1 MNFQSFYD
9 TVKQIALNTRTVES
23 FYIGDVYTNYN
34 SLNINYGSFDVNINY
49 IRRVGNFN
57 IVNCSFYYGAKLK
70 NDSSNIFEIQSNGFN
85 VIINVINHLKENFEI
100 EDVED
105 IQIFPFWQ
113 QFSDILAGCYC
124 DVNIFVPVEDTC
136 EDFDKDKKLN
146 YDRSK

>member
-9 TVKQIALNTRTVES
+9 TVKQIALNTQTVES
-23 FYIGDVYTNYN
+23 FYIGDVYTNWN
-34 SLNINYGSFDVNINY
+34 SLNINYSSFDVNINY
-49 IRRVGNFN
+49 IRRLGNYN

-70 NDSSNIFEIQSNGFN
+70 NDSSNLFEIQSNGYN

-113 QFSDILAGCYC
+113 QFADILAGCYA

-136 EDFDKDKKLN
+136 ANFDKE
-146 YDRSK
+146 

>member
-9 TVKQIALNTRTVES
+9 TVKQIALNTQTVES
-23 FYIGDVYTNYN
+23 FYIGDVYTNWN
-34 SLNINYGSFDVNINY
+34 SLNINYSSFDVNINY

-70 NDSSNIFEIQSNGFN
+70 NDSSNLFEIQSNGFN

-113 QFSDILAGCYC
+113 QFADILAGCYA

-136 EDFDKDKKLN
+136 EDFDKE
-146 YDRSK
+146 

>member
-9 TVKQIALNTRTVES
+9 TVKQIALNTQTVES
-23 FYIGDVYTNYN
+23 FYIGDVYTNWN
-34 SLNINYGSFDVNINY
+34 SLNINYSSFDVNINY
-49 IRRVGNFN
+49 IRRVGNYN

-70 NDSSNIFEIQSNGFN
+70 NDSSNLFEIQSNGYN

-113 QFSDILAGCYC
+113 QFADILAGCYA
-124 DVNIFVPVEDTC
+124 DVNIFVPIEDTC
-136 EDFDKDKKLN
+136 ANFDKE
-146 YDRSK
+146 

>member
-9 TVKQIALNTRTVES
+9 TIKQIALNTRTVES
-23 FYIGDVYTNYN
+23 FHNTDPYTVWN
-34 SLNINYGSFDVNINY
+34 SLNIVYPSFNCNINY

-57 IVNCSFYYGAKLK
+57 IVNLSLYYGGKLK
-70 NDSSNIFEIQSNGFN
+70 NDSSNLFQIQSDGFN

-113 QFSDILAGCYC
+113 QFADVLAGCYA

-136 EDFDKDKKLN
+136 EDFDKE
-146 YDRSK
+146 

>member
-23 FYIGDVYTNYN
+23 FYIGDVYTNWN
-34 SLNINYGSFDVNINY
+34 SLNIIYGSFDVNINY

-70 NDSSNIFEIQSNGFN
+70 NDSSNLFEIQSDGFN

-105 IQIFPFWQ
+105 VQIFPFWQ
-113 QFSDILAGCYC
+113 QFADILAGCYC

-136 EDFDKDKKLN
+136 ENFDKE
-146 YDRSK
+146 

>member
-23 FYIGDVYTNYN
+23 FHNTDPYTVWN
-34 SLNINYGSFDVNINY
+34 SLNMVYPSFNCNINF

-57 IVNCSFYYGAKLK
+57 IVNCSFYYGGKLK
-70 NDSSNIFEIQSNGFN
+70 NDSSNLFEIQSNGYN

-105 IQIFPFWQ
+105 VQIFPFFQ
-113 QFSDILAGCYC
+113 QFADVLGGCYC

-136 EDFDKDKKLN
+136 ENFDKE
-146 YDRSK
+146 

>member
-1 MNFQSFYD
+1 MDISNFYNTIKD
-9 TVKQIALNTRTVES
+9 IALNTRTVES
-23 FYIGDVYTNYN
+23 FYIGDVYTIWN

-70 NDSSNIFEIQSNGFN
+70 NDSSNLFEIQSDGFN

-113 QFSDILAGCYC
+113 QFADVLAGCYA
-124 DVNIFVPVEDTC
+124 DVNIYIPVEDSC
-136 EDFDKDKKLN
+136 EDFDKE
-146 YDRSK
+146 

>member
-9 TVKQIALNTRTVES
+9 TVKQIALNTQTVES
-23 FYIGDVYTNYN
+23 FYIGDVYTNWN
-34 SLNINYGSFDVNINY
+34 SLNINYSRFDVNINY
-49 IRRVGNFN
+49 IRRVGNYN

-70 NDSSNIFEIQSNGFN
+70 NDSSNLFEIQSNGYN

-113 QFSDILAGCYC
+113 QFADILAGCYA

-136 EDFDKDKKLN
+136 ANFDKE
-146 YDRSK
+146 

>member
-1 MNFQSFYD
+1 MDFSNFYNI
-9 TVKQIALNTRTVES
+9 VKQIALNTKTVES
-23 FYIGDVYTNYN
+23 FHNTDPYTVWN
-34 SLNINYGSFDVNINY
+34 SLNMVYPSFNCNINY

-70 NDSSNIFEIQSNGFN
+70 NDSSNLFQIQSDGFN

-113 QFSDILAGCYC
+113 QFADILAGCYA
-124 DVNIFVPVEDTC
+124 DVNIFVPVEDVC
-136 EDFDKDKKLN
+136 ENFDKE
-146 YDRSK
+146 

>member
-23 FYIGDVYTNYN
+23 FYIGDVSTNWN
-34 SLNINYGSFDVNINY
+34 SLNIVYGSFDVNINY

-57 IVNCSFYYGAKLK
+57 IVNLSLYYGGKLK
-70 NDSSNIFEIQSNGFN
+70 NDSSNLFEIQSNGFN

-105 IQIFPFWQ
+105 VQIFPFWQ
-113 QFSDILAGCYC
+113 QFADILAGCYA

-136 EDFDKDKKLN
+136 ENFDKE
-146 YDRSK
+146 

>member
-23 FYIGDVYTNYN
+23 FYIGDVYTNWN
-34 SLNINYGSFDVNINY
+34 SLNINYGSIDVNINY

-57 IVNCSFYYGAKLK
+57 IVNLSLYYGGKLK
-70 NDSSNIFEIQSNGFN
+70 NDSSNLFEIQSDGFN
-85 VIINVINHLKENFEI
+85 VIMNVINHLKENFEI
-100 EDVED
+100 EDFEQ

-113 QFSDILAGCYC
+113 QFADVLAGCYC

-136 EDFDKDKKLN
+136 ENFDKE
-146 YDRSK
+146 